1 MSNKIDFREMTRNFL
16 TGDAPDDTPAA
27 TAQAELLNEGE
38 DRRLLI
44 VREASRLRN
53 MFNHSEIDFLIDE
66 IKRL

>member
-16 TGDAPDDTPAA
+16 TGDAPDDAPAPR
-27 TAQAELLNEGE
+27 TELLNEGE

>member
-16 TGDAPDDTPAA
+16 TGDGPDDVPTENPG
-27 TAQAELLNEGE
+27 LLKEGE

-44 VREASRLRN
+44 VREASRLRH
-53 MFNHSEIDFLIDE
+53 MFNSSEIDFLIDE